1 MSNQY
6 SLLQA
11 QEQLTK
17 IIQEV
22 ENGTP
27 VEITRDDKPVAI
39 VISID
44 EYNRLLGG
52 NSSFWKSL
60 EKFYQEI
67 DLEEAEI
74 SREIFDGV
82 RDKGQ
87 GREVIL

>member
-6 SLLQA
+6 SILQA
-11 QEQLTK
+11 QKQLTR
-17 IIQEV
+17 IVQDV

-27 VEITRDDKPVAI
+27 VEITRGGKPVA
-39 VISID
+39 VLMSIE
-44 EYNRLLGG
+44 EYNRLLTGK
-52 NSSFWKSL
+52 SSFCKSL

-74 SREIFDGV
+74 FSDIFERV
-82 RDKGQ
+82 RDKGR

>member
-17 IIQEV
+17 IIREV
-22 ENGTP
+22 EDGTP

-39 VISID
+39 VISIE
-44 EYNRLLGG
+44 EYNRLIGV

-67 DLEEAEI
+67 DLEEADI
-74 SREIFDGV
+74 SAKIFDEV

>member
-17 IIQEV
+17 IIREV

>member
-17 IIQEV
+17 IIREV
-22 ENGTP
+22 EDGTP

-39 VISID
+39 VISIE
-44 EYNRLLGG
+44 EYNRLLSV

-67 DLEEAEI
+67 DVKEAEI
-74 SREIFDGV
+74 SPEIFDGV

>member
-1 MSNQY
+1 MPNQY

-17 IIQEV
+17 IIREV